1 MDGKLKVTPERLI
14 EASDSFR
21 STNSTVRATTDEMVS
36 VVNSLKGTWQG
47 EAADAF
53 NSKFLML
60 QDDMDKI
67 HRMIDEHVRDLQE
80 MAEQY
85 QLDVEKFKELAG
97 EKELD
102 AIKMDV
108 KMNKALK
115 LIAAES
121 KEV

>member
-1 MDGKLKVTPERLI
+1 MLEQVKPEAIKRIKTSLI
-14 EASDSFR
+14 VEAIANAENIEVSDEE
-21 STNSTVRATTDEMVS
+21 V
-36 VVNSLKGTWQG
+36 
-47 EAADAF
+47 
-53 NSKFLML
+53 
-60 QDDMDKI
+60 DKEI
-67 HRMIDEHVRDLQE
+67 EKTASM
-80 MAEQY
+80 Y

-115 LIAAES
+115 LIADES